1 MALRQIIGENVK
13 KYRLEKDISQ
23 QDLAYGAKIS
33 ISCLRR
39 IEHGEENITVDLLEN
54 LAYSL
59 GVEPKDLLVKL
70 APEELPIKKRAK
82 RKKAERLYNP

>member
-13 KYRLEKDISQ
+13 KYRLEKDLSQ
-23 QDLAYGAKIS
+23 QVLAHKAKIS
-33 ISCLRR
+33 ISCLRK
-39 IEHGEENITVDLLEN
+39 IKHGEENITVDLLEN

-70 APEELPIKKRAK
+70 SPEELPTKKRAK
-82 RKKAERLYNP
+82 RKKTERLHNP